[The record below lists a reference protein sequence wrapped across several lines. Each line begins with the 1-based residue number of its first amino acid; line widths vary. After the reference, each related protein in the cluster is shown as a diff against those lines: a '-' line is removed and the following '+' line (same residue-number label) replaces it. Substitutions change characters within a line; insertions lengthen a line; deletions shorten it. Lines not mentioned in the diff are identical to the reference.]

1 MGSPVAALHLA
12 TDERGNELLARDPL
26 ALLTGMLL
34 DQQVPME
41 KAFSGPGVVAERLGV
56 DRLDAGRLA
65 ALDEQELVEVFARP
79 PAVHRYPA
87 AMAAR
92 VQQMCAVLV
101 ERYGGDAAQLWEGA
115 TDGADLRRRLQ
126 ALPGFGEQK
135 ARIFVAL
142 LGKQRGLDLPGWREA
157 AGDYGQPGFRSV
169 ADVVDEA
176 SLLRVRAHKKE
187 AKAAAR
193 AAG

>member
-1 MGSPVAALHLA
+1 
-12 TDERGNELLARDPL
+12 
-26 ALLTGMLL
+26 
-34 DQQVPME
+34 
-41 KAFSGPGVVAERLGV
+41 
-56 DRLDAGRLA
+56 
-65 ALDEQELVEVFARP
+65 
-79 PAVHRYPA
+79 
-87 AMAAR
+87 MAAR